1 MIFDE
6 KNEEKPKVTWSAK
19 SSRWFPVITRD
30 HTDCHGG
37 WETIDF
43 FPGINS
49 DRSLSQS
56 HSAWAIWVIC
66 WFGGILLCCIDLIE
80 LSVRQS
86 FYLPGGDCKIKI
98 KYGRRCGAGY
108 RKRLGV
114 KMSVGNHST
123 PFPFFV
129 ALCPIQVVPRHISW
143 TQGSISPH
151 EGSFLMQS
159 CEPTSEFEFSFKM
172 LRCVSRVG
180 QWEVSWQ

>member
-1 MIFDE
+1 MKWRDQTN
-6 KNEEKPKVTWSAK
+6 KCLS
-19 SSRWFPVITRD
+19 PVITRD
-30 HTDCHGG
+30 HTDCRGG

-80 LSVRQS
+80 PSVRQS
-86 FYLPGGDCKIKI
+86 FYLLGGDCKIKI

-129 ALCPIQVVPRHISW
+129 PLCPIHAVPRHVSW
-143 TQGSISPH
+143 IQGSISPH
-151 EGSFLMQS
+151 EGSFLMLDWGWK
-159 CEPTSEFEFSFKM
+159 PTSVFGY
-172 LRCVSRVG
+172 RCRWVCCLDAVKKILTPQS
-180 QWEVSWQ
+180 E

>member
-1 MIFDE
+1 M
-6 KNEEKPKVTWSAK
+6 TRWAK
-19 SSRWFPVITRD
+19 SMMVPCHYQG

-66 WFGGILLCCIDLIE
+66 WFGWILLCCIDLIE

-98 KYGRRCGAGY
+98 KYRPWCCAGY

-114 KMSVGNHST
+114 KMSVSNHST

-129 ALCPIQVVPRHISW
+129 PLCPIQTVPRHVSW
-143 TQGSISPH
+143 IQGSISPH
-151 EGSFLMQS
+151 EGLFLHMNFKWI
-159 CEPTSEFEFSFKM
+159 CKM
-172 LRCVSRVG
+172 LMPVYVLCIF
-180 QWEVSWQ
+180 E